1 MSWILC
7 HIIIMLLEQT
17 MICTEFVIVQNQL
30 SWAAVN
36 QNSITRLS
44 RKKNVLTLSSIR
56 KLWTCK
62 CIRQLNPTPVRWCES
77 TFFLCQTCRA
87 GVTPTTMFVYILVWW
102 WQNIKK
108 MSLNMPRPRIRE
120 GGVVLRLPALLIFR
134 LLLHKRTRVVVLWL
148 L

>member
-1 MSWILC
+1 MSWTLYY
-7 HIIIMLLEQT
+7 IIIMLLEQT

-77 TFFLCQTCRA
+77 TFY
-87 GVTPTTMFVYILVWW
+87 FVRLVGLASHQQQCLFTFWW

>member
-1 MSWILC
+1 MSWTLYY
-7 HIIIMLLEQT
+7 IIIMLLEQT

-44 RKKNVLTLSSIR
+44 RKKVYSHHPSGMNLYIHKTIKPYSCQ
-56 KLWTCK
+56 T
-62 CIRQLNPTPVRWCES
+62 VRVH
-77 TFFLCQTCRA
+77 FFPCQTCRA